1 MRKVRGLN
9 KLAVDLKIINGS
21 VYLNGK
27 LKKVTLAINNG
38 KIVDIIKGKNTLK
51 AKKIIDAEEKIILPG
66 TVDPHV
72 HLRDP
77 GRPDR
82 ETFATGT
89 RAAAAGGVTTLIE
102 QPISTPPPYSTD
114 IVKNRIKVAQDK
126 AYIDFAFYGAAGA
139 DKLEEIKNLPSTG
152 IVAYK
157 TFLHSPPPG
166 REEEF
171 VGLTM
176 ENDGDIIAGLKE
188 IAKTGMICAVHAEN
202 NEIIQYNINKYKKE
216 NKKDYIHHLKSRP
229 PLTEIETVEKLLRF
243 GKETGAKLE
252 FVHISTAES
261 MKLIKKAKSEGQE
274 VYMETCP
281 HFLFCTE
288 EDMLKL
294 GPFAKS
300 NPPLRKLKI
309 VEELW
314 KYVND
319 GSVDFI
325 GSDHAPFLLEEKKK
339 GYEDIFSCP
348 AGFPGIQ
355 FRLPL
360 MLDAVNKGMLTLK
373 KMVELLAE
381 NPARIFGFYPQKG
394 VIKIGS
400 DADLVIVN
408 MDKIFTVNKNMMFS
422 KAQDIAKIYEGKKLK
437 GKPTSTIVR
446 GKVIMEDDSIMDE
459 KGWGKLV
466 VPL

>member
-1 MRKVRGLN
+1 M
-9 KLAVDLKIINGS
+9 VDLKIINGA
-21 VYLNGK
+21 VFLNSK
-27 LKKVTLAINNG
+27 LEEVNLAINNG
-38 KIVDIIKGKNTLK
+38 KIVAIGKTGNTPQAEK
-51 AKKIIDAEEKIILPG
+51 VIDAEGKLVLPG

-72 HLRDP
+72 HIRDP

-89 RAAAAGGVTTLIE
+89 MAAAAGGVTTLIE
-102 QPISTPPPYSTD
+102 QPISTPPPYSPE
-114 IVKNRIKVAQDK
+114 IIKNRIKVARDK
-126 AYIDFAFYGAAGA
+126 SYIDFAFYGAAGA
-139 DKLEEIKNLPSTG
+139 DKLEEIKKMASTG

-176 ENDGDIIAGLKE
+176 ENDGYIIAGLKK
-188 IAKTGMICAVHAEN
+188 IAQTGLICAVHAEN
-202 NEIIQYNINKYKKE
+202 NEIIQYNINKFK
-216 NKKDYIHHLKSRP
+216 NKNKVDYIHHLKSRP

-252 FVHISTAES
+252 FVHISTADS
-261 MKLIKKAKSEGQE
+261 MSLIKKAKREGQE
-274 VYMETCP
+274 VFLETCP

-294 GPFAKS
+294 GPFAKT
-300 NPPLRKLKI
+300 NPPLRKKYM
-309 VEELW
+309 VKELW

-325 GSDHAPFLLEEKKK
+325 GSDHAPFLLEEKEK
-339 GYEDIFSCP
+339 GYENIFSCP
-348 AGFPGIQ
+348 AGFPSIQ

-360 MLDAVNKGMLTLK
+360 MLDAVNNGMLTLDR
-373 KMVELLAE
+373 MVELLAE
-381 NPARIFGFYPQKG
+381 NPARIFGLYPQKG
-394 VIKIGS
+394 VIKVGS

-408 MDKIFTVNKNMMFS
+408 MDKVFTVKKNMMFS
-422 KAQDIAKIYEGKKLK
+422 KARDIAKIYEGKKLK
-437 GKPTSTIVR
+437 GKPIFTIVR
-446 GKVIMEDDSIMDE
+446 GKVIMIDDSIIGE